1 MRRIV
6 FSLVGL
12 IFFLGT
18 LQVPGWAQASDPV
31 PPEPAPASMQEG
43 IREAVDRAI
52 ERVFPALVQIQV
64 VTVQAV
70 GGRLM
75 KFQGSGSGV
84 IISSQGHVI
93 TNHHVAGKAKHLVCR
108 MPDGREINARLVG
121 TDPLADIA
129 VVQLDL
135 DPSEAASMDLPIAI
149 FGDSDLVR
157 VGDPVFAMGSPVGIS
172 QSVTSGIISNVAMII
187 PDLFWPYTFK
197 LDGEEVGTLVRWIG
211 HDAPIS
217 PGNSGGPLVN
227 LDGEIIGL
235 NEIDIGLGGA
245 IPSNLAAS
253 VAEQIMATGEVRR
266 SWTGLECQPMLKN
279 SPLASG
285 ILVGGVVE
293 NSPASRAG
301 LRPGDVILEYDG
313 VPVDCRIEEDL
324 APFNW
329 LVLTTPVGKTIRIA
343 GIQDGRERI
352 FSLTTEAREPA
363 RSRDKELKAWGI
375 TVRDLTRMA
384 ALERHRSNKQGVLVH
399 TVRPGGACS
408 SAKPPIFPG
417 DVILEVNGE
426 PVHHVRALREMTQR
440 LVGEAEE
447 TVPVLVRYDRKG
459 EQRLTVVKVGRE
471 ALPDEPYFSR
481 KAWLP
486 AATQVLTRD
495 LAEALGVPGK
505 PGVRVTQ
512 IYPGHSAESAGM
524 QVGDL
529 LIGMD
534 GEPIEA
540 FQPEDVEVLPHMV
553 RQYKIGSEAT
563 FQVLRNGEAMD
574 ITVELESPPTPA
586 SELRR
591 YKDETFELTVRE
603 LSFRDRVSKRLEEKL
618 EGVLIEA
625 VENAG
630 WAALARVAIGDILIS
645 IDGEPTT
652 DPDTVE
658 RILNEAADEKRERLT
673 FFVRRGIHTMYLEVE
688 LSWDNGNGHS

>member
-1 MRRIV
+1 
-6 FSLVGL
+6 
-12 IFFLGT
+12 
-18 LQVPGWAQASDPV
+18 
-31 PPEPAPASMQEG
+31 
-43 IREAVDRAI
+43 
-52 ERVFPALVQIQV
+52 
-64 VTVQAV
+64 
-70 GGRLM
+70 
-75 KFQGSGSGV
+75 
-84 IISSQGHVI
+84 
-93 TNHHVAGKAKHLVCR
+93 
-108 MPDGREINARLVG
+108 
-121 TDPLADIA
+121 
-129 VVQLDL
+129 
-135 DPSEAASMDLPIAI
+135 
-149 FGDSDLVR
+149 
-157 VGDPVFAMGSPVGIS
+157 
-172 QSVTSGIISNVAMII
+172 
-187 PDLFWPYTFK
+187 
-197 LDGEEVGTLVRWIG
+197 
-211 HDAPIS
+211 
-217 PGNSGGPLVN
+217 
-227 LDGEIIGL
+227 
-235 NEIDIGLGGA
+235 
-245 IPSNLAAS
+245 
-253 VAEQIMATGEVRR
+253 
-266 SWTGLECQPMLKN
+266 
-279 SPLASG
+279 
-285 ILVGGVVE
+285 
-293 NSPASRAG
+293 
-301 LRPGDVILEYDG
+301 
-313 VPVDCRIEEDL
+313 
-324 APFNW
+324 
-329 LVLTTPVGKTIRIA
+329 
-343 GIQDGRERI
+343 
-352 FSLTTEAREPA
+352 
-363 RSRDKELKAWGI
+363 
-375 TVRDLTRMA
+375 
-384 ALERHRSNKQGVLVH
+384 
-399 TVRPGGACS
+399 
-408 SAKPPIFPG
+408 
-417 DVILEVNGE
+417 
-426 PVHHVRALREMTQR
+426 VRALREMTQR

-505 PGVRVTQ
+505 PGVRITQ

-563 FQVLRNGEAMD
+563 FQVLRNGEPMD

-603 LSFRDRVSKRLEEKL
+603 LSFRDRVSKRLEEQL

-658 RILNEAADEKRERLT
+658 RILNKAADEKRERLT

-688 LSWDNGNGHS
+688 LSWDNGNGHL